1 MPEHD
6 DADAVRAW
14 QVEHWLFMSDADEG
28 TEVPAE
34 TESWIASSDAVEVE
48 A

>member
-6 DADAVRAW
+6 DDAVRAW
-14 QVEHWLFMSDADEG
+14 QVEHWLFMSDAPPE

-34 TESWIASSDAVEVE
+34 TDSWIASSDAVEVE